1 MIVKLNG
8 ANVKNSGEMQEQM
21 NKLRPG
27 DRVEMSYYRNNKLHT
42 TTVTFKNDAGST
54 KLTRSS
60 DFTSLGC
67 AFTELTEKDKKDM
80 SISQGVKVVGVK
92 AGKFKRAGVKD
103 GFIITDINN
112 APVNSQE
119 DVENIY
125 NQIMRAQDS
134 DKVMF
139 ITGFYPTGRK
149 VYYAVDLS
157 DADDE

>member
-1 MIVKLNG
+1 M
-8 ANVKNSGEMQEQM
+8 
-21 NKLRPG
+21 
-27 DRVEMSYYRNNKLHT
+27 
-42 TTVTFKNDAGST
+42 
-54 KLTRSS
+54 
-60 DFTSLGC
+60 
-67 AFTELTEKDKKDM
+67 
-80 SISQGVKVVGVK
+80 GVK